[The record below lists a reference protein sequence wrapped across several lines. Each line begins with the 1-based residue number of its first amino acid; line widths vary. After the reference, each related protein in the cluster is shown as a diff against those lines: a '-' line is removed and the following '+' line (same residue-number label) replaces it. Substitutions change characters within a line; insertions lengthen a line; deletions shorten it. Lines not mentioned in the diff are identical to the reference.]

1 MLGNVNIKSRQAYF
15 HTRFLV
21 VLLPCII
28 KLYFCNVANA
38 LEIELYD
45 KFRCFAAIGIPVT
58 GKALRYSYTV
68 QKLLV
73 CGTLALN
80 LSSSSLIVSSYL
92 YAITIFRL
100 FLRHK
105 FSNYLCLLDP
115 SLIIGSISELWNFLF
130 LIQKYSLWF

>member
-45 KFRCFAAIGIPVT
+45 KFRCFAAIGILVT

-92 YAITIFRL
+92 SWPRRIPSPLSFSVGGGNVHSMFPS
-100 FLRHK
+100 FLEYK
-105 FSNYLCLLDP
+105 ED
-115 SLIIGSISELWNFLF
+115 EE
-130 LIQKYSLWF
+130 

>member
-28 KLYFCNVANA
+28 RLYFCNVANA

-45 KFRCFAAIGIPVT
+45 KFRCFAAIGILVT

-80 LSSSSLIVSSYL
+80 LSSSSLIVSSYFL
-92 YAITIFRL
+92 SGFIDNTYEILNATYITTAVLCCAKYIKILVFIEEQVFR
-100 FLRHK
+100 
-105 FSNYLCLLDP
+105 
-115 SLIIGSISELWNFLF
+115 
-130 LIQKYSLWF
+130 